1 MGWAAG
7 GAHSGDMSTSELLVT
22 PAQRDRAVEILQE
35 MYADGR
41 LDHVEF
47 DTPARQLAL
56 KSRTRAELNG
66 TFDGLVSRPVPT
78 YAPAAFTRPAPA
90 AAVPRRRAAGWARSR
105 TGSGTRRSSS
115 ARRSIVA
122 TAGKQN
128 PAVRK
133 HAVEAL
139 NFQLS
144 AFGVVRA
151 AGDRRPGSPRGSPA
165 FLFPIV
171 GHGLVRADRHRRP
184 GDRCSATSSATRS
197 PCG

>member
-1 MGWAAG
+1 
-7 GAHSGDMSTSELLVT
+7 MSTSDLLVT

-41 LDHVEF
+41 LERVEF
-47 DTPARQLAL
+47 DTRLELAL

-66 TFDGLVSRPVPT
+66 TFDGLVARPVPT
-78 YAPAAFTRPAPA
+78 YAPAAFTRPAPVQRYA
-90 AAVPRRRAAGWARSR
+90 SQGRGLGMVSHWLGYPTFFVGPALM
-105 TGSGTRRSSS
+105 
-115 ARRSIVA
+115 VA

-144 AFGVVRA
+144 ALAAFALLGVVS
-151 AGDRRPGSPRGSPA
+151 GVTEGFTA
-165 FLFPIV
+165 FLFPLV
-171 GHGLVRADRHRRP
+171 GLVWFVLTGIGGLAALLGSDFRYPFTLRMIK
-184 GDRCSATSSATRS
+184 
-197 PCG
+197 